1 MRSFVAFAVAAVRQ
15 QTGYRAE
22 ILSMV
27 LGAIIEVF
35 ARISIWKAVYGGQH
49 AVAGVTLPQMIAY
62 AIIGATL
69 LSNWDAALVVREI
82 GAAIRTGQIGN
93 TLIRPA
99 SFPVMLF
106 AENLGPRLF
115 NFAAVCT
122 PVIIIF
128 SLLYGLLPPASL
140 AHGLLFIGYV
150 AVSITLL
157 LLISILFGLL
167 SFWVFDAHSL
177 EWFMRGFGALLSGGL
192 VPLWFFPPVLAET
205 AHVLPFA
212 WITYYPMAVYLGQ
225 LDLVSSLTYLAVGLC
240 WIAGLV
246 GLIAALWSRACRRIV
261 VQGG

>member
-1 MRSFVAFAVAAVRQ
+1 MRSFLAFAAAAVRQ
-15 QTGYRAE
+15 QAGYRAE

-27 LGAIIEVF
+27 LGALIEVF

-49 AVAGVTLPQMIAY
+49 AVAGITLPQMIAY

-69 LSNWDAALVVREI
+69 LSSWDAALVVREI
-82 GAAIRTGQIGN
+82 GAAIRTGQIAN
-93 TLIRPA
+93 SLVRPA
-99 SFPVMLF
+99 SFPLTLF

-115 NFAAVCT
+115 NFAVVCT
-122 PVIIIF
+122 PVIVVF
-128 SLLYGLLPPASL
+128 SLIYGLLPPASV
-140 AHGLLFIGYV
+140 AHGLVFIGYL
-150 AVSITLL
+150 AVSTTLL

-192 VPLWFFPPVLAET
+192 VPLWFFPPVLAEA

-225 LDLVSSLTYLAVGLC
+225 LDLVSSLAYLAVGLC
-240 WIAGLV
+240 WIAVLV
-246 GLIAALWSRACRRIV
+246 GLIAALWSGACRRIV